1 MQYLYNM
8 AMIEKILNPLDN
20 KNITPISG
28 MDATFLYAETE
39 TSPMH
44 VGSVAVI
51 EGSLKFETFREV
63 IQSRLHQMPALRKRL
78 MFVPMSIDYPYW
90 VDDPNFNIDLHLQ
103 HVALPKPGA
112 WKQLR
117 ALASNIFSEPL
128 DRSRPLWSFT
138 FVEGLDQ
145 LPQVPKGSVA
155 IISKVHHVAID
166 GMAGAG
172 MMSLIFDM
180 FPKAK
185 EIPAPKPF
193 KPKGLPNEFN
203 LIVKSAIDFAKNP
216 LKLPTIIGN
225 TIAASVKTG
234 VITRTQS
241 LDLPTAP
248 FSAPATPLNGIISAQ
263 RKWNSAILDLD
274 RVKVLK
280 KAMGTTLN
288 DVILAICAGALRK
301 YLNDKD
307 QLPKKPL
314 VAMVPISTRAEVDDS
329 NQGNKIS
336 AMLVQLPTN
345 IDDPIKRLE
354 AIHEN
359 TTLGKTYQG
368 AAGAKTLSNLAEAV
382 PFGVANLASRMYS
395 RFNLSKMHKPVFN
408 VVITNVPGP
417 NIPIYLQGHKL
428 LTVMG
433 MAPIIDGMGLI
444 ITILSY
450 DGHITISPTSDIKSM
465 PDIDLFTRYLLESA
479 NYLEEHVL
487 SHNKKNTAVKKKA
500 EKPKSD
506 KFFNHIKKY
515 LKDNPKFL
523 KPNAGTF
530 QINVTGKVK
539 SQWQLNLNKPP
550 GSIRKGTMKNPDVT
564 LTVGDNHLYNIGTGD
579 LNFQTAF
586 IQGRLKIQGDMKI
599 GMKLAKILSLIPKMK
614 K

>member
-1 MQYLYNM
+1 
-8 AMIEKILNPLDN
+8 MIEKLLDPLDN

-28 MDATFLYAETE
+28 MDAAFLYAETD

-44 VGSVAVI
+44 VGSVAII
-51 EGSLKFETFREV
+51 EGSLEFDTFRKV
-63 IQSRLHQMPALRKRL
+63 LLSRIHQMPALRKRL

-103 HVALPKPGA
+103 HVALPQPGA

-117 ALASNIFSEPL
+117 ALASSVFTEPL

-138 FVEGLDQ
+138 FVEGLDEI
-145 LPQVPKGSVA
+145 PQVPKGSVA

-185 EIPAPKPF
+185 EIPTPKPF
-193 KPKGLPNEFN
+193 KPKKLPNEIN
-203 LIVKSAIDFAKNP
+203 LVVKSAIDFAKNP
-216 LKLPTIIGN
+216 LKLPTIVGN

-234 VITRTQS
+234 VITRSQS

-263 RKWNSAILDLD
+263 RKWNSAILDLA
-274 RVKVLK
+274 RVKALK
-280 KAMGTTLN
+280 NAMGTTLN

-314 VAMVPISTRAEVDDS
+314 VAMVPVSTRASTDTS
-329 NQGNKIS
+329 NSGNQIS

-345 IDDPIKRLE
+345 IEDPIERLE
-354 AIHEN
+354 TIHDN

-395 RFNLSKMHKPVFN
+395 RFNMSKMHKPVFN

-417 NIPIYLQGHKL
+417 TIPIYLQGHKL
-428 LTVMG
+428 LSVMG
-433 MAPIIDGMGLI
+433 TAPILDGMGLI

-450 DGHITISPTSDIKSM
+450 DGHITISPTSDVKSM
-465 PDIDLFTRYLLESA
+465 PDIDTFTKYILQSA
-479 NYLEEHVL
+479 NYLEKHVL
-487 SHNKKNTAVKKKA
+487 EHQKTKTVKKKKI

-506 KFFNHIKKY
+506 KLFNHIKKY
-515 LKDNPKFL
+515 LKDNPDFL
-523 KPNAGTF
+523 KPNAGLF
-530 QINVTGKVK
+530 QINITGKAK
-539 SQWQLNLNKPP
+539 SAWQLNLNKPP
-550 GSIRKGTMKNPDVT
+550 GTIKKGTMKSPDVT
-564 LTVGDNHLYNIGTGD
+564 LTVNDEHLYKIGTGE

-586 IQGRLKIQGDMKI
+586 IQGRLKIQGDMKT

-614 K
+614 A